1 MYSFQGL
8 DTLLRTDDMSLEA
21 HFVHHDNG
29 AIINKIPFMKST
41 RIGLVLGGGA
51 LYVKEHD
58 WLHYEMLAG
67 LERNFKLSRRRLR
80 VGLYGVVSAGN
91 KSPIRVDYKISFAIL
106 DDRSMKWNF

>member
-1 MYSFQGL
+1 M
-8 DTLLRTDDMSLEA
+8 
-21 HFVHHDNG
+21 
-29 AIINKIPFMKST
+29 
-41 RIGLVLGGGA
+41 LGGGA

-58 WLHYEMLAG
+58 WFHYEMLAG

-91 KSPIRVDYKISFAIL
+91 KSPLRLDYKISFAIL